1 MVGHGLGGSRTL
13 GRWRALLQSA
23 HAVLWACLSLPRE
36 PQQRPH
42 LPLRIQR
49 CRAWTGEKR
58 RRPLRRH
65 QARPTAGPGWPV
77 SSSDKRWRLQPVV
90 LAPLPHNTHTNC
102 NGVSFTHV
110 DNTKK
115 YTSTAESWSPTI
127 AQCRRRLQPPTPT
140 PVNGNTHPQA
150 SQTSRVATHGKKQ
163 DVDEHWSHEQEPGY
177 LIPHPRHRLLDRQL
191 QEPPAARG
199 NRPVPLSRYC
209 NAEQTSAREL
219 MGINGLGRLP
229 K

>member
-1 MVGHGLGGSRTL
+1 MGGKRTGRSRTL

-102 NGVSFTHV
+102 NGVSFTHI
-110 DNTKK
+110 NCGIM
-115 YTSTAESWSPTI
+115 ESRHRTMQATTPPPPPQPLSMETHTRKH
-127 AQCRRRLQPPTPT
+127 RRRAGWPRTGK
-140 PVNGNTHPQA
+140 NKMWMNTGHM
-150 SQTSRVATHGKKQ
+150 SKSLVT
-163 DVDEHWSHEQEPGY
+163 
-177 LIPHPRHRLLDRQL
+177 
-191 QEPPAARG
+191 
-199 NRPVPLSRYC
+199 
-209 NAEQTSAREL
+209 
-219 MGINGLGRLP
+219 
-229 K
+229 